1 MRISYRR
8 WEIGDASSIRHVL
21 HDTWLD
27 AYKNIV
33 PKEDLLAYLDDH
45 YSIDAIRKSMEN
57 EHIVGFVSDVDGE
70 VVGCERT
77 FFHQEENR
85 LYVHQ
90 LYVLP
95 EYQGYGIGKQLM
107 IFAGERA
114 KTFNLDRVWLGVMVD
129 NTPALLWYQKMG
141 YKISERIPFV
151 MGKTSVDHYI
161 GFVLV
166 DDILLS

>member
-1 MRISYRR
+1 
-8 WEIGDASSIRHVL
+8 
-21 HDTWLD
+21 
-27 AYKNIV
+27 
-33 PKEDLLAYLDDH
+33 
-45 YSIDAIRKSMEN
+45 MEN